1 MHTGKTNERLTVT
14 FGLAMASAE
23 EWVKDAKRAIGWD
36 FVPKY
41 LDSCWTR
48 DEIIQNNSA
57 ITIWD
62 LSQHMGTLLDD
73 FPILTEKDLYLITY

>member
-1 MHTGKTNERLTVT
+1 M
-14 FGLAMASAE
+14 
-23 EWVKDAKRAIGWD
+23 
-36 FVPKY
+36 
-41 LDSCWTR
+41 
-48 DEIIQNNSA
+48 QNNSAVARALFSGGQNNRA